1 MHHEVPIF
9 LLSLAVLLGTA
20 RLLGALA
27 RRLGLPAVVGEILAG
42 LLAGKTVLG
51 RIHADAFGWLF
62 PEGTPRTLLSGYTT
76 IAVVLL
82 LVVAGT
88 EIDLTVVRRSGRVV
102 GLTSL
107 FGTVVPFVVGVSTG
121 LLLPDGD
128 LADPSRRGLHAVF
141 LGIALSISALP
152 VIARTLLD
160 LGLFKTEFGLIVI
173 GSAVVN
179 DLAGWIGFSVLA
191 REFTS
196 AHVANAGPLAL
207 SIGLTVAFVAGTL
220 LVVRPLVD
228 RMLGWIDRDRAAGS
242 GAVLSMV
249 MVLALLGATVT
260 QALGMHAVFGGFVMG
275 VAIGDSK
282 RLREHTRNVLYEFVT
297 NVFTPVFFATMVLRI
312 DVVASF
318 DARLIAIVLG
328 LASVAKVAGSAL
340 GARLGGVAWRE
351 SLALGF
357 GLNSR
362 GAMEIL
368 LAVLAAEA
376 GIINTRLF
384 VALVAMAVL
393 TSLISVPAMSLLLR
407 GPAGPVAHLLGAGT
421 VHVDL
426 VAETPAEVVR
436 ALSQSLAARLGRA
449 ADADLFMRRVLERE
463 ELSSTGLGDGVA
475 LPHAEIEDLAEPAL
489 AFARTRVGVDFD
501 APDGLPVRLVFL
513 LLIPKSQ
520 YTRQLQVLAAIARLA
535 IAADVRSGLLEA
547 ADESAVRA
555 LFKRVDRAPTRL
567 GPRGKTPLL
576 SGGPL

>member
-449 ADADLFMRRVLERE
+449 ADAELFMRRVLERE